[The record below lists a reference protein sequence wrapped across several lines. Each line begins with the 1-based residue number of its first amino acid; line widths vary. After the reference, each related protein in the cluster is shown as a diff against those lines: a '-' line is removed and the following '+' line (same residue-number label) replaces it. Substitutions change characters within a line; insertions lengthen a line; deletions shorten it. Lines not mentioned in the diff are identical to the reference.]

1 MLTLYAEHPHVK
13 VSPAKPAPHAINWYK
28 EYYWAAAAESKEKGH
43 GSSRGDL
50 SKIASRWAQRGKR
63 LKLGPQGINV
73 IDIEVA
79 VEVPLMDENLS
90 PVLDVAAAEAAGS
103 GGGGGGGGGGGS
115 VGGPRE

>member
-1 MLTLYAEHPHVK
+1 M
-13 VSPAKPAPHAINWYK
+13 
-28 EYYWAAAAESKEKGH
+28 
-43 GSSRGDL
+43 
-50 SKIASRWAQRGKR
+50 
-63 LKLGPQGINV
+63 KLGPQGINV